1 MRDLVASYYTLA
13 GNIHPF
19 EGSQVSRYGLVERA
33 RAAVRAGYR
42 GLGFGMAD
50 LRALEA
56 RHGLSEVGLIL
67 GGEGIVHREI
77 EVLFGWFAEGESR
90 VKSNDERRWMLEA
103 ARQIGARHIKVAGDL
118 SGSAWPMD
126 HLIACFAGLCDE
138 AREAGTA
145 VTIELMPTTN
155 LADLQ
160 SGRAVVEGAARPNG
174 GLLLDIWHVMRGR
187 LSLAAIAGLPAG
199 LVNHVEL
206 NDGTLS
212 AEGEFFDE
220 TLNRRRFPGE
230 GEFPIREFLGALD
243 QCNYRGL
250 VGVELFS
257 PEVRSLPLD
266 VVAGRS
272 TARIHALQPRGD
284 TT

>member
-1 MRDLVASYYTLA
+1 MRELIASYYTLA

-19 EGSQVSRYGLVERA
+19 EGSQVSPHDLVERA

-50 LRALEA
+50 LHALEE
-56 RHGLSEVGLIL
+56 RHGFREISHIL
-67 GGEGIVHREI
+67 DGEGIVHREI
-77 EVLFGWFAEGESR
+77 EVLFGWFAEGEPRARS
-90 VKSNDERRWMLEA
+90 DAERRWMLEA
-103 ARQIGARHIKVAGDL
+103 ATGIGARHIKVAGDL

-126 HLIACFAGLCDE
+126 HLIEAFAGLCDE

-145 VTIELMPTTN
+145 ITIELMPTTN

-160 SGRAVVEGAARPNG
+160 SGRAVVEGAAQPNG

-199 LVNHVEL
+199 MVNHVEL

-212 AEGEFFDE
+212 VEGEFFHE
-220 TLNRRRFPGE
+220 TLNKRRFPGE
-230 GEFPIREFLGALD
+230 GEFPLREFLRALD
-243 QCNYRGL
+243 ACDYRGL

-257 PEVRSLPLD
+257 PDVRDLPLD

-272 TARIHALQPRGD
+272 TTGIKALSTWHV